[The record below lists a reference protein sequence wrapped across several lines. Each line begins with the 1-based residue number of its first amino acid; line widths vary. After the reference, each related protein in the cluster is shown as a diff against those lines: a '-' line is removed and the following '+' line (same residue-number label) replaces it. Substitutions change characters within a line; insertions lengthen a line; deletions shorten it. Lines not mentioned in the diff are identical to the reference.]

1 MLRVR
6 ISRRRPRGVPGVT
19 SFEVLVGGYISIEFD
34 VLIPSSCFV
43 FLLHAAMTS
52 MWFSYALGYLPLLV
66 SVGGT
71 CMHECTDIVAER
83 QQDDFKF
90 SLLCSHL
97 HLSTILDLF
106 LSIHLF
112 SGNCHLFA
120 VYTCKAAGRLRSY
133 RTVSKETNIPAWSI
147 IEVVALGLWRSHR
160 HVSHR
165 REGIPQCSWRCK
177 NL

>member
-120 VYTCKAAGRLRSY
+120 VWIVLPLLARCHGILFTPVKPLGVYAHTAQY
-133 RTVSKETNIPAWSI
+133 RRKRIFQRGQSSKW
-147 IEVVALGLWRSHR
+147 LL
-160 HVSHR
+160 
-165 REGIPQCSWRCK
+165 
-177 NL
+177 